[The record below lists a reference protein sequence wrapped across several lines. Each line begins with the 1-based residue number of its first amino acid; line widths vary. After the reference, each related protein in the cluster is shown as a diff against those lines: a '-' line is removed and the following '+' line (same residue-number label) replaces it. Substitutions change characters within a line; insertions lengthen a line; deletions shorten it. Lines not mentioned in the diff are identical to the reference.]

1 MILGVCSSPRDQATA
16 YVLREALKMLR
27 ENGFETEFFT
37 VRGKDIGF
45 CVHCDYCLGKKGCAL
60 KDDMQILY
68 PLLKEAEGYV
78 FASPVYNGGITAQLK
93 AIMDRTR
100 ALLAAE
106 NDAFRGK
113 MGMAIAVGGDRAGG
127 QELAIQQ
134 IITFLILNGALTISG
149 GFFGANLGASF
160 WSRDSLGGVRADEEG
175 FRSLRKTVKRF
186 SGFLKK
192 GRDKK

>member
-1 MILGVCSSPRDQATA
+1 MILGICSSPRDQATA
-16 YVLREALKMLR
+16 HVLREALKMLR
-27 ENGFETEFFT
+27 EDGFETEYFS

-45 CVHCDYCLGKKGCAL
+45 CVHCDYCFGKKGCAL
-60 KDDMQILY
+60 KDGMQELY

-113 MGMAIAVGGDRAGG
+113 LGMAIAVGGDRAGG

-134 IITFLILNGALTISG
+134 IIAFYTLNGVLTISG

-160 WSRDSLGGVRADEEG
+160 WSRDSLEGVRADEEG

-192 GRDKK
+192 GREKR